1 MLYAHLIS
9 TSAMRHDH
17 GTKIVFITSYEK
29 ENDYDHSLATL
40 EFRFQLCTISG
51 TNMFSWWKKMKTFDS
66 YFFYIKDYV
75 LFFCDLWRE
84 DNNILVWI
92 NIQFSL
98 FIIPI

>member
-51 TNMFSWWKKMKTFDS
+51 TNMFSW
-66 YFFYIKDYV
+66 
-75 LFFCDLWRE
+75 
-84 DNNILVWI
+84 
-92 NIQFSL
+92 
-98 FIIPI
+98 